1 MLPTERSGS
10 PTPAG
15 SYSKEPS
22 RRKPKRFG
30 DDGFAY
36 AGLAQYNSFNN
47 IVWRNDPDHIELN
60 EDAFRSTLV
69 TTLTGSLLMP
79 TDKPAVYRT
88 AAIEPAKRAA
98 A

>member
-1 MLPTERSGS
+1 MGLVDACRI
-10 PTPAG
+10 
-15 SYSKEPS
+15 
-22 RRKPKRFG
+22 G

-60 EDAFRSTLV
+60 EDAYRSTLV
-69 TTLTGSLLMP
+69 TSLTGSLFML

-88 AAIEPAKRAA
+88 PAVEPAKRTVPVLVHAA
-98 A
+98 RPDL